1 MRKRRLFLGLMVLY
15 AQSACA
21 VVLEELAAKGT
32 LAATLAGKKVGYY
45 VGSFDPLH
53 VGHEEIVA
61 VSLHQG
67 LCDYVLIY
75 PAWGNDR
82 YKNRTD
88 VDVRLNMLKATFANH
103 PQVLVTQLPPQDL
116 QALLTQPVPG
126 KFEDKPRVKPAFDGT
141 SFIGI
146 MGSDNA
152 LALAVNE
159 KERNAFMSGIQ
170 IPKRYENH
178 TLGGIIA
185 LPVDSF
191 IIVVRG
197 TDDITP
203 LQNRLGNRPFVTV
216 KAPSEKARMLS
227 STAVRQTL
235 KEGKE
240 VSLMVNEHVLKIIKA
255 NKLYFKGKDS

>member
-1 MRKRRLFLGLMVLY
+1 MSLY

-21 VVLEELAAKGT
+21 VVLEELAAKGI

-53 VGHEEIVA
+53 LGHEEVVQI
-61 VSLHQG
+61 SLQQEG
-67 LCDYVLIY
+67 CDYVLIY
-75 PAWGNDR
+75 PAWGSDS

-88 VDVRLNMLKATFANH
+88 VDVRLNMLKATFADH
-103 PQVLVTQLPPQDL
+103 SQVLVTQLPPQEL

-126 KFEDKPRVKPAFDGT
+126 KPEDKPRVKPAFDGT

-152 LALAVNE
+152 LALATNE
-159 KERNAFMSGIQ
+159 KERTAFMSGIQ

-178 TLGGIIA
+178 TLGSIIA

-191 IIVVRG
+191 IVVVRA

-203 LQNRLGNRPFVTV
+203 LQNKLGDRPFVTA
-216 KAPSEKARMLS
+216 KAPSEEPRMLS
-227 STAVRQTL
+227 STAVRQAL
-235 KEGKE
+235 KEGKD
-240 VSLMVNEHVLKIIKA
+240 VSLMVNEHVLKVIKDH
-255 NKLYFKGKDS
+255 KLYF